1 MAYSSTLYFFAIVT
15 KCFLPSCGRCS
26 GLSPNK
32 GSFFFYFQY
41 AGDNKMCYSYMRINA
56 LERRLKK
63 MLYVFIFIIGIV
75 CGAFISNLL
84 LKKHSIGTLRIDNSD
99 PDGPYLFLELSTN
112 ISSFNKKKQV
122 ILNVLDESYLPQ
134 K

>member
-1 MAYSSTLYFFAIVT
+1 
-15 KCFLPSCGRCS
+15 
-26 GLSPNK
+26 
-32 GSFFFYFQY
+32 
-41 AGDNKMCYSYMRINA
+41 
-56 LERRLKK
+56 

-75 CGAFISNLL
+75 CGAFTSHLL
-84 LKKHSIGTLRIDNSD
+84 FRKHSIGTLRIDNSD

-122 ILNVLDESYLPQ
+122 TLNVMDESYLPQ

>member
-1 MAYSSTLYFFAIVT
+1 
-15 KCFLPSCGRCS
+15 
-26 GLSPNK
+26 
-32 GSFFFYFQY
+32 
-41 AGDNKMCYSYMRINA
+41 
-56 LERRLKK
+56 

-75 CGAFISNLL
+75 CGSFISHLL

-99 PDGPYLFLELSTN
+99 SDGPYLFLELSTN

-122 ILNVLDESYLPQ
+122 TLNVLDENYLPQ

>member
-1 MAYSSTLYFFAIVT
+1 
-15 KCFLPSCGRCS
+15 
-26 GLSPNK
+26 
-32 GSFFFYFQY
+32 
-41 AGDNKMCYSYMRINA
+41 MRIKA

-75 CGAFISNLL
+75 CGTLINRLL
-84 LKKHSIGTLRIDNSD
+84 LKKHSIGALRIDNSD

-112 ISSFNKKKQV
+112 IPSFNKKKQV
-122 ILNVLDESYLPQ
+122 MLDVLDECYIPQ

>member
-1 MAYSSTLYFFAIVT
+1 
-15 KCFLPSCGRCS
+15 
-26 GLSPNK
+26 
-32 GSFFFYFQY
+32 
-41 AGDNKMCYSYMRINA
+41 MRINA